1 MKTRIFFLAAGFFA
15 VLSTLAQTKNVSPA
29 FAEQKLNKKKV
40 VVLDVRTTQE
50 FNERHLPNAV
60 HIDVMDSV
68 AFVQQITKL
77 KKGKTYLV
85 YCKSGRRSA
94 KAATIMEQQGF
105 RHIWNMEGG
114 ITAWKGT
121 IKQ

>member
-1 MKTRIFFLAAGFFA
+1 MKNRIFFLAAGFFA
-15 VLSTLAQTKNVSPA
+15 VLSTFAQTKNVSSA

-50 FNERHLPNAV
+50 FNEGHLPNAV
-60 HIDVMDSV
+60 HIDVLDSV

-77 KKGKTYLV
+77 KKRKTYLV

-105 RHIWNMEGG
+105 RHIWNMDGG

>member
-1 MKTRIFFLAAGFFA
+1 MKNKVFFLAVALLA
-15 VLSTLAQTKNVSPA
+15 ILSAMAQTKNVSPV
-29 FAEQKLNKKKV
+29 FAEKKLNKKKV

-50 FNERHLPNAV
+50 FNEGHLPNAI

-68 AFVQQITKL
+68 AFVQQAGKL

-94 KAATIMEQQGF
+94 KAAAIMEQQGF

>member
-1 MKTRIFFLAAGFFA
+1 MKTKIFFLAVGLFA
-15 VLSTLAQTKNVSPA
+15 ILSAMGQTKNVSPA
-29 FAEQKLNKKKV
+29 FAEKKMNKKKV

-50 FNERHLPNAV
+50 FNEGHLPNAI

-68 AFVQQITKL
+68 AFVQQSGKL

-94 KAATIMEQQGF
+94 KAAAIMEQQGF
-105 RHIWNMEGG
+105 RYIWNMEAG

>member
-1 MKTRIFFLAAGFFA
+1 MKNRIFFLAVGLFA
-15 VLSTLAQTKNVSPA
+15 VLSAIAQTKNVSPA
-29 FAEQKLNKKKV
+29 FAEKKFNKKKV

-50 FNERHLPNAV
+50 FNEGHLPNAV

-68 AFVQQITKL
+68 VFVQQVAKL
-77 KKGKTYLV
+77 KKNKTYLV

>member
-1 MKTRIFFLAAGFFA
+1 MKTKIFFLAVGLFA
-15 VLSTLAQTKNVSPA
+15 ILSAMGQTKNVSPA
-29 FAEQKLNKKKV
+29 FAEKKMNKKKV

-50 FNERHLPNAV
+50 FNEGHLPNAI

-68 AFVQQITKL
+68 AFVQQSGKL

-94 KAATIMEQQGF
+94 KAAAIMEQQGF
-105 RHIWNMEGG
+105 HHIWNMEAG

>member
-1 MKTRIFFLAAGFFA
+1 MKNRIFFLAVGFFA
-15 VLSTLAQTKNVSPA
+15 VLSAMAQTKNVAPA
-29 FAEQKLNKKKV
+29 FAEKKFNKKKV

-50 FNERHLPNAV
+50 FNEGHLPNAV
-60 HIDVMDSV
+60 QIDVMDSV
-68 AFVQQITKL
+68 AFVQQISQL

-85 YCKSGRRSA
+85 YCKSGRRST

-114 ITAWKGT
+114 ITAWKGS
-121 IKQ
+121 IKN

>member
-1 MKTRIFFLAAGFFA
+1 MKTRIFFLAVGFFT
-15 VLSTLAQTKNVSPA
+15 VLSAMAQTKNVSPA
-29 FAEQKLNKKKV
+29 FAEKKFNKKKV
-40 VVLDVRTTQE
+40 IVLDVRTTQE
-50 FNERHLPNAV
+50 FNEGDLPNAV

-68 AFVQQITKL
+68 AFVQQVSKL

-94 KAATIMEQQGF
+94 KAAAIMEQQGF
-105 RHIWNMEGG
+105 HHIWNMEGG

>member
-1 MKTRIFFLAAGFFA
+1 MKTKIFFLAVGLFA
-15 VLSTLAQTKNVSPA
+15 ILSAMGQTKNVSPA
-29 FAEQKLNKKKV
+29 FAEKKMNKKKV

-50 FNERHLPNAV
+50 FNEGHLPNAI

-68 AFVQQITKL
+68 AFVQQSGKL

-94 KAATIMEQQGF
+94 KAAAIMEQQGF
-105 RHIWNMEGG
+105 RHIWNMEAG

>member
-1 MKTRIFFLAAGFFA
+1 MKTRIFFLAVGFFA
-15 VLSTLAQTKNVSPA
+15 VLSAMAQTKNVSPA
-29 FAEQKLNKKKV
+29 FAEKKFNKKKV

-50 FNERHLPNAV
+50 FNEGHLPNAV

-68 AFVQQITKL
+68 VFVQQVAKL
-77 KKGKTYLV
+77 NKGKTYMV
-85 YCKSGRRSA
+85 YCKSGRRST

>member
-1 MKTRIFFLAAGFFA
+1 MKNKVFFLAVALLA
-15 VLSTLAQTKNVSPA
+15 ILSAMAQTKNVSPA
-29 FAEQKLNKKKV
+29 FAEKKLNKKKV

-50 FNERHLPNAV
+50 FNEGHLPNAI

-68 AFVQQITKL
+68 AFVQQAGKL

-94 KAATIMEQQGF
+94 KAAAIMEQQGF

>member
-1 MKTRIFFLAAGFFA
+1 MKTRIFFLAVGFFS
-15 VLSTLAQTKNVSPA
+15 VLSAIGQTKNVTA
-29 FAEQKLNKKKV
+29 VFAEKKFNKKKV

-50 FNERHLPNAV
+50 FTEGHLPNAV

-68 AFVQQITKL
+68 AFVQQISKL

-85 YCKSGRRSA
+85 YCKRGRRST
-94 KAATIMEQQGF
+94 KAATMMEQQGF

-114 ITAWKGT
+114 ITAWKGI

>member
-1 MKTRIFFLAAGFFA
+1 MKNAFILI
-15 VLSTLAQTKNVSPA
+15 VLSLFSAALANAQIKAVSPT

-40 VVLDVRTTQE
+40 VVIDVRTTQE
-50 FNERHLPNAV
+50 FNEGHLPNAI
-60 HIDVMDSV
+60 HINVQDSV
-68 AFVQQITKL
+68 AFRQQVKKL
-77 KKGKTYLV
+77 RKGKTYLV
-85 YCKSGRRSA
+85 YCKSGKRST
-94 KAATIMEQQGF
+94 KASEIMKQEGF

>member
-1 MKTRIFFLAAGFFA
+1 MKNRILFLAVGFFA
-15 VLSTLAQTKNVSPA
+15 VLSAIAQIKNVSPV
-29 FAEQKLNKKKV
+29 FAEKKLNKKKV

-50 FNERHLPNAV
+50 FNEGHLPKAV

-68 AFVQQITKL
+68 AFVQQINQL
-77 KKGKTYLV
+77 KKGKTYLL

-114 ITAWKGT
+114 ITSWKGT

>member
-1 MKTRIFFLAAGFFA
+1 MKNRIFFLAVGFFA
-15 VLSTLAQTKNVSPA
+15 VLSAMAQTKNVSPV
-29 FAEQKLNKKKV
+29 FAEKKFNKKKV

-50 FNERHLPNAV
+50 FNEGHLPNAIP
-60 HIDVMDSV
+60 IDVMDSV
-68 AFVQQITKL
+68 AFVQQVATL

-94 KAATIMEQQGF
+94 KAASIMEQQGF

-114 ITAWKGT
+114 ITAWKGS
-121 IKQ
+121 IKN

>member
-1 MKTRIFFLAAGFFA
+1 M
-15 VLSTLAQTKNVSPA
+15 AQTKNVSPA
-29 FAEQKLNKKKV
+29 FAEKKLNRKKV

-50 FNERHLPNAV
+50 FNEGHLPNAV

-68 AFVQQITKL
+68 AFVQQISKL

-85 YCKSGRRSA
+85 YCKSGRRSS

>member
-1 MKTRIFFLAAGFFA
+1 MKTRFFFIAVGFFA
-15 VLSTLAQTKNVSPA
+15 VLSAMAQTKNVSPA
-29 FAEQKLNKKKV
+29 FSEKKLNKKKV

-50 FNERHLPNAV
+50 FSEGHLPSAV
-60 HIDVMDSV
+60 NIDVMDSV
-68 AFVQQITKL
+68 AFVQQISKL

-85 YCKSGRRSA
+85 YCKSGRRSS
-94 KAATIMEQQGF
+94 KAATMMEQQGF

>member
-1 MKTRIFFLAAGFFA
+1 MKNRIFFLAVGFFA
-15 VLSTLAQTKNVSPA
+15 VLSAMAQTKNVSPA
-29 FAEQKLNKKKV
+29 FAEKKFNKKKV

-50 FNERHLPNAV
+50 FNEGHLPNAV

-68 AFVQQITKL
+68 AFVQQAGKL

>member
-1 MKTRIFFLAAGFFA
+1 MKANIFFVAVGFFS
-15 VLSTLAQTKNVSPA
+15 VLSAMAQTKNVSPA
-29 FAEQKLNKKKV
+29 FAEQKLNKKKL

-50 FNERHLPNAV
+50 FNEGHLPNAV

-68 AFVQQITKL
+68 AFVQQVSKL

-94 KAATIMEQQGF
+94 KAASIMEQQGF

-121 IKQ
+121 IQQ